1 MALYLLRHCR
11 IFLQK
16 ANLRLYPKRGTLKL
30 VSQCTVNRNIVYI
43 SRDDAVVAICAHNAK
58 AVGSIPT
65 LATRMEAHKM
75 KWFLIILG
83 IIIFFPV
90 IKRILGF
97 ALKILSWLLW
107 PVIILLIGGAIF
119 SFIKGMIVAG
129 ILLIVVSGILGSLI
143 FIPDWFDYYD

>member
-1 MALYLLRHCR
+1 
-11 IFLQK
+11 
-16 ANLRLYPKRGTLKL
+16 
-30 VSQCTVNRNIVYI
+30 
-43 SRDDAVVAICAHNAK
+43 
-58 AVGSIPT
+58 
-65 LATRMEAHKM
+65 M

-107 PVIILLIGGAIF
+107 PVIIVMICGAIF

-129 ILLIVVSGILGSLI
+129 ILLIIVSGILGSLI

>member
-1 MALYLLRHCR
+1 
-11 IFLQK
+11 
-16 ANLRLYPKRGTLKL
+16 
-30 VSQCTVNRNIVYI
+30 
-43 SRDDAVVAICAHNAK
+43 
-58 AVGSIPT
+58 
-65 LATRMEAHKM
+65 M

-129 ILLIVVSGILGSLI
+129 ILLIIISGILGSLI